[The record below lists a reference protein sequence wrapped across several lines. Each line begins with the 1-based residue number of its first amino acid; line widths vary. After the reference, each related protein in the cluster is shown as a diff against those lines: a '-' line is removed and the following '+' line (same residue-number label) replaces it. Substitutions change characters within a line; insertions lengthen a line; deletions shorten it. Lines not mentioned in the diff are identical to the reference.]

1 MDKKQ
6 ASWTKQA
13 GVTPGKLVLIGV
25 LAAVL
30 AGVLYIQYA
39 PQGRSTPA
47 VAAVNQPALPAATAA
62 GSPTAP
68 AAGQVAVPPAERKK
82 TGAVANWHAP
92 DFERVVAY
100 DPFALPAA
108 FPKPPTPEEAA
119 LAQST
124 AASSEDAAQRQA
136 ELEAAR
142 AQTENEL
149 SGLKQQA
156 VKVMITRN
164 DEFVAIVGDQVV
176 HVGDE
181 LNGFRVIAIDSD
193 GVHVAKDLT
202 P

>member
-1 MDKKQ
+1 
-6 ASWTKQA
+6 
-13 GVTPGKLVLIGV
+13 VTPGKLVLIGV
-25 LAAVL
+25 LTAVL
-30 AGVLYIQYA
+30 AGVLYLQYA
-39 PQGRSTPA
+39 PQGAPASAAPSAPRAASTA
-47 VAAVNQPALPAATAA
+47 AVVAAKNPQAAA
-62 GSPTAP
+62 
-68 AAGQVAVPPAERKK
+68 PAERKK
-82 TGAVANWHAP
+82 TGKVANWHAP
-92 DFERVVAY
+92 GLESVVAY

-119 LAQST
+119 LAQSA
-124 AASSEDAAQRQA
+124 AASTEDAAQRQA

-142 AQTENEL
+142 QKSESEL
-149 SGLKQQA
+149 LGLKQQA